1 MLKIKKL
8 CFKSKKTDTTK
19 NKVNKRNNERLEIS
33 ITIFSFIILDLIVDE
48 YITEANTVVSEIISM
63 YFEILLSSR

>member
-8 CFKSKKTDTTK
+8 YFKSKKTDTTK

>member
-8 CFKSKKTDTTK
+8 YFKSKKTDTTK

-63 YFEILLSSR
+63 YFEILFSSR